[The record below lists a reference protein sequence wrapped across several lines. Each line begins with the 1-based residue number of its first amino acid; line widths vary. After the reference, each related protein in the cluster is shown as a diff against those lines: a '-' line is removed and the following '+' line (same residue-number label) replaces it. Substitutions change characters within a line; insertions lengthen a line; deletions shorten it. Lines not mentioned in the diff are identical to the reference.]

1 MNLISVSSVNA
12 YFRMDACMRLAI
24 EGEKLMD
31 GRRWSDAARFYEAAI
46 VHGTDDVIV
55 LNVIYHKL
63 WVIYHSIGTYEKAL
77 KYAHYQLELAR

>member
-1 MNLISVSSVNA
+1 
-12 YFRMDACMRLAI
+12 MDACMQLAI

-46 VHGTDDVIV
+46 VQGTDDVNV

-63 WVIYHSIGTYEKAL
+63 WVIYHNIGTYEKAL